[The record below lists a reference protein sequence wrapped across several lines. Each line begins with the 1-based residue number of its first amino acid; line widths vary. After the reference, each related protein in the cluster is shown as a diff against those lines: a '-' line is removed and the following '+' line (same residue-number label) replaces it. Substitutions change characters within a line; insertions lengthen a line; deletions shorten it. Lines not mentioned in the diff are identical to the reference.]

1 MVYTFV
7 VLFYNFFYFKE
18 QEKFMGWLQLFDDEV
33 DHEKLETEN
42 QQKQTTVLVV
52 DDEVSITDTLN
63 KYLSLENYTVFT
75 ANNGNE
81 GLEKYWEHK
90 PQIIITDIK
99 MPGMSGLEFLGR
111 IRSEDLETEIIVV
124 TGHGDMDSAIEAL
137 KNNASDFLLK
147 PLDLEVILYALQRTE
162 ARINLKKK
170 VKSYTVKLEK
180 LLKQV
185 NYSKRH
191 METIVQNSPSAM
203 LTYDTNGVITSWNA
217 EAEKLTGYSSDE
229 SKGKSFKDLFVIESH
244 IIDIK
249 SAADDK
255 QSFQNVICQILT
267 KDHQLRYISRN
278 ANVLKDQDNKIIGG
292 IESFLDITEKMKK
305 DSLLEKRYLQ
315 VQAINEIGKMVA
327 SSHDR
332 GDLTAFICNHLAK
345 TFFESSQITLFLHNS
360 ELNKLVLSAMAGY
373 HIERVKESF
382 PIGSLF
388 NTNKGIIG
396 KVFTS
401 GEHQII
407 NDISTCEYF
416 VSGPTT
422 EIVSEFGF
430 TIRSEDRIFGV
441 LNIENTEKMQLDE
454 SDMFMLETIAEYL
467 GIAMERIELLEKIT
481 NQNELLEKQA
491 NDLKKALYKVE
502 SQKKVIEDQNEK
514 LIADLKKAGE
524 FQKSLLPVS
533 LPEIEHVKFAASY
546 APSSQLGGDIYDVF
560 MINDDL
566 TGLIVA
572 DASGHGVAAAM
583 LSAMFK
589 MTLQK
594 YASEILNP
602 AQVFDLL
609 NKDFCKVLQMGE
621 FFTAFYAVYDRKT
634 RRLIYSNAGHPRP
647 LLYNYDTSEII
658 ELDTDGFL
666 LGVMDEGITYEK
678 KEIELNGH
686 FRLLIYTDGV
696 NEAIDKDDKEYGTER
711 VTEQLIVRASENP
724 QSYLQN
730 ILDDLVKYTG
740 SEAFED
746 DVTLVAMDL
755 S

>member
-1 MVYTFV
+1 MD
-7 VLFYNFFYFKE
+7 
-18 QEKFMGWLQLFDDEV
+18 WLQLFDDEV
-33 DHEKLETEN
+33 DQDKIEKEN
-42 QQKQTTVLVV
+42 QQNQTTVLVV
-52 DDEVSITDTLN
+52 DDEVSITDTLK
-63 KYLSLENYTVFT
+63 KYLTFEDYKVIV
-75 ANNGNE
+75 ANNGKE
-81 GLEKYWEHK
+81 GLEKYNNYK

-99 MPGMSGLEFLGR
+99 MPVMSGLDLLER
-111 IRSEDLETEIIVV
+111 IRAKDLDTEIIVV

-137 KNNASDFLLK
+137 KNNASDFLIK
-147 PLDLEVILYALQRTE
+147 PLDLELILYALQRTE
-162 ARINLKKK
+162 NRINLKEK

-185 NYSKRH
+185 NHSKRH

-217 EAEKLTGYSSDE
+217 EAEKLTGYSSAE
-229 SKGKSFKDLFVIESH
+229 SKRKLFKDLFIMETPL
-244 IIDIK
+244 IDTK
-249 SAADDK
+249 SVTDDK

-267 KDHQLRYISRN
+267 KDQEIRYISRN

-292 IESFLDITEKMKK
+292 IESFLDITEKFKS
-305 DSLLEKRYLQ
+305 DNLLQKRYLQ
-315 VQAINEIGKMVA
+315 VQTINEIGKKVA

-332 GDLTAFICNHLAK
+332 EDLTNFICNHLARS
-345 TFFESSQITLFLHNS
+345 FFESSQITLFLHNP
-360 ELNKLVLSAMAGY
+360 EKDKLVLSAIAGY

-382 PIGSLF
+382 PVGSLF
-388 NTNKGIIG
+388 NTDKGIIG

-407 NDISTCEYF
+407 DDVSICEYF
-416 VSGPTT
+416 VAGPTT

-430 TIRSEDRIFGV
+430 TIRSKDRIFGV

-454 SDMFMLETIAEYL
+454 SNMFMLETIAEYL

-491 NDLKKALYKVE
+491 HDLKKALRKVE
-502 SQKKVIEDQNEK
+502 SQKEVIEDQNEK

-546 APSSQLGGDIYDVF
+546 APSSQLGGDIYDIF
-560 MINDDL
+560 KINDDL

-634 RRLIYSNAGHPRP
+634 RRLIYSNAAHPRP
-647 LLYNYDTSEII
+647 LLYNYDTSKII

-666 LGVMDEGITYEK
+666 LGVMEDGITYEK
-678 KEIELNGH
+678 KEIELKGH
-686 FRLLIYTDGV
+686 LRLLIYTDGV
-696 NEAIDKDDKEYGTER
+696 NEAIDKDDKQYGTER
-711 VTEQLIVRASENP
+711 VEEQLIARASENP

>member
-1 MVYTFV
+1 
-7 VLFYNFFYFKE
+7 
-18 QEKFMGWLQLFDDEV
+18 MGWLQLFDDEV
-33 DHEKLETEN
+33 DQDIIEKEN
-42 QQKQTTVLVV
+42 QQKQTTLLVV
-52 DDEVSITDTLN
+52 DDEVSITDTLS

-81 GLEKYWEHK
+81 GLEKYREHK

-99 MPGMSGLEFLGR
+99 MPGMSGLELLGR
-111 IRSEDLETEIIVV
+111 IRSEDFETEIIVV
-124 TGHGDMDSAIEAL
+124 TGHGDMDSAMEAL
-137 KNNASDFLLK
+137 KNQASDFILK
-147 PLDLEVILYALQRTE
+147 PVDMEVILLALDRAE
-162 ARINLKKK
+162 NRISLKQKL
-170 VKSYTVKLEK
+170 KSYTIELEK

-191 METIVQNSPSAM
+191 METIVQNSPSAI

-229 SKGKSFKDLFVIESH
+229 SKGKSFKDLFVIENH
-244 IIDIK
+244 IIDTK
-249 SAADDK
+249 SAAEDK

-267 KDHQLRYISRN
+267 KDQQIRYISRN

-292 IESFLDITEKMKK
+292 IESFLDITEKFKS
-305 DSLLEKRYLQ
+305 DNLLQKRYLQ
-315 VQAINEIGKMVA
+315 VQTINKIGKKVA

-332 GDLTAFICNHLAK
+332 EDLTNFICNRLAES
-345 TFFESSQITLFLHNS
+345 FFESSQITLFLHNP
-360 ELNKLVLSAMAGY
+360 EKDKLVLTAMAGY
-373 HIERVKESF
+373 HIERVKERFSN
-382 PIGSLF
+382 GYLF
-388 NTNKGIIG
+388 DVDRGVVG
-396 KVFTS
+396 KIFTS
-401 GEHQII
+401 GEPQII
-407 NDISTCEYF
+407 DDISACEYY
-416 VSGPTT
+416 VEGLTPK
-422 EIVSEFGF
+422 IVSEFGF
-430 TIRSEDRIFGV
+430 PIRSKDRIFGV

-491 NDLKKALYKVE
+491 NDLRKALHKVE
-502 SQKKVIEDQNEK
+502 SQKNVIEDQNEK
-514 LIADLKKAGE
+514 LITDLKKAGE

-533 LPEIEHVKFAASY
+533 LPEIEHVKFAAAY
-546 APSSQLGGDIYDVF
+546 APSSQLGGDIYDIF
-560 MINDDL
+560 KINDDL

-594 YASEILNP
+594 YASGTLNP
-602 AQVFDLL
+602 AQVFALL

-634 RRLIYSNAGHPRP
+634 RRLIYSNAAHPRP
-647 LLYNYDTSEII
+647 LLYNYDTSKII

-666 LGVMDEGITYEK
+666 LGVMEDGITYEK

-686 FRLLIYTDGV
+686 FRLLVYTDGV
-696 NEAIDKDDKEYGTER
+696 NEVIDKDDEQYGTER
-711 VTEQLIVRASENP
+711 ITEQLIARASEPP